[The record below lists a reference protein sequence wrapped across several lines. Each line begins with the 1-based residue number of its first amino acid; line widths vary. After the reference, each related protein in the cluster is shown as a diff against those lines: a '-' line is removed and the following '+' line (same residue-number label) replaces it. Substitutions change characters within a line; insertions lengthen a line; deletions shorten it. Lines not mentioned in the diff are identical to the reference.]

1 MLADS
6 TIWARVSSS
15 SSSSSSSAGHPLAR
29 VAVGA
34 AMISTAA
41 VFVKW
46 AAAAGVGESA
56 IGAWR
61 CLFGAVV
68 LFPLASM
75 AGAPLV
81 PPKKVLR
88 VAAFGGLCFAVD
100 LFVWHRSIVVVGAGM
115 ATILANT
122 QVFWTTGLARL
133 LYRAP
138 IRTAFVFA
146 AFVAF
151 VGVVLLVGLG
161 SDVAFTP
168 TYSRGVAFGLMTGL
182 AYAGYVLSIQRAA
195 VLQAADPKMRVL
207 PSIARSMSI
216 LAWAS
221 LVTGTLLAI
230 AAAAL
235 GERLVPS
242 EPQAWWTL
250 VGLALV
256 PQVLGWIAITGG
268 LQRVA
273 AARGALVLLIQP
285 ILATVWGVVLF
296 AETLSVVQIVGAAM
310 TLAAVYWGARTKE

>member
-1 MLADS
+1 M
-6 TIWARVSSS
+6 TSSS
-15 SSSSSSSAGHPLAR
+15 NASSSGHPLAR

-41 VFVKW
+41 VFVKL

-61 CLFGAVV
+61 CLIGALV
-68 LFPLASM
+68 LFPVAAM
-75 AGAPLV
+75 AGAPWV
-81 PPKKVLR
+81 PPKRVLL
-88 VAAFGGLCFAVD
+88 VAAFAGMCFAVD

-133 LYRAP
+133 FYRAP
-138 IRTAFVFA
+138 IRTAFLLA
-146 AFVAF
+146 ACVAF

-161 SDVAFTP
+161 SDVEFTP
-168 TYSRGVAFGLMTGL
+168 TYTRGVVFGLSTGL

-195 VLQAADPKMRVL
+195 VLQAADPQTQML
-207 PSIARSMSI
+207 PSLARSMSI

-221 LVTGTLLAI
+221 LVTGSLLAL
-230 AAAAL
+230 ASAVE
-235 GERLVPS
+235 GESLVPP
-242 EPQAWWTL
+242 EPRSWWL
-250 VGLALV
+250 LIGLALV

-268 LQRVA
+268 LQKVA

-296 AETLSVVQIVGAAM
+296 AETLSVIQIIGAVM
-310 TLAAVYWGARTKE
+310 TLVAVYWGSRAKP